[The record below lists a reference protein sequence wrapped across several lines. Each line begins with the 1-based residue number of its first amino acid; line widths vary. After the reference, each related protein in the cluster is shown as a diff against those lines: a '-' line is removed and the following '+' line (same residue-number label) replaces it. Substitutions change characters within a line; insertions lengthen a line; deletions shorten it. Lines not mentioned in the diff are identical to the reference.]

1 MLWMLVATAAAA
13 TLDLEV
19 TVGIGDTDWTMQVTD
34 VDVARGATVH
44 FRQMFEDHLY
54 DVQLAFRPE
63 GTQQLWIDA
72 SLVCVASG
80 EVISRP
86 TILTTVGSPAELLYS
101 YQARRRHGER
111 IHWRVLPTR
120 SSDAA

>member
-13 TLDLEV
+13 TVDLEV

-34 VDVARGATVH
+34 VDVAEGARVH

-54 DVQLAFRPE
+54 DVELAFRPE

-80 EVISRP
+80 EVLSRP
-86 TILTTVGSPAELLYS
+86 TILTAIGSPAELHYS
-101 YQARRRHGER
+101 SQARHRPAEH
-111 IHWRVLPTR
+111 IDWRVLPTR